1 MRAFTYYNYYLHYQR
16 FEPQTINLKPN
27 VIAGIDIGGT
37 STKLGLVDASGRIL
51 VQDREAIADHR
62 DKPIDAFLGV
72 LAAHIKR
79 MLNEQNAHLKAVG
92 LGAPNG
98 NYFTGNI
105 KNAPNLPWAGEQVV
119 TKTIEKILGVPA
131 KLTNDANA
139 AAIGEMKYG
148 NAKGMKNFIVL
159 TLGTGVGSGI
169 VSNGELIY
177 GCDGFAGELGHSI
190 VYHDGRVCS
199 CGRQG
204 CIEEYASVRGVKK
217 TALELLLSG
226 KYQTRFRIE
235 KPEDLDPKNLSLAA
249 QEGDELAI
257 ATYKETGRILGF
269 KLADAANYT
278 SPEAI
283 IFFGGVAKAG
293 AFLLDHVKKAFEEYA
308 LDVYKGKIKIIPSG
322 LEESDAAILGAAA
335 LVSDL

>member
-1 MRAFTYYNYYLHYQR
+1 MKQS
-16 FEPQTINLKPN
+16 
-27 VIAGIDIGGT
+27 VIAGVDIGGT
-37 STKLGLVDASGRIL
+37 STKLGLVDENGKIL
-51 VQDREAIADHR
+51 GQRREAIADHR
-62 DKPIDAFLGV
+62 DKPIEDFLAV
-72 LAAHIKR
+72 LSNHI
-79 MLNEQNAHLKAVG
+79 NELLEEHNCTLKAVG
-92 LGAPNG
+92 VGAPNG
-98 NYFTGNI
+98 NFYTGNI
-105 KNAPNLPWAGEQVV
+105 KNAPNLPWKGEQVV
-119 TKTIEKILGVPA
+119 TSTIEKLLNVPSR
-131 KLTNDANA
+131 LTNDANA

-177 GCDGFAGELGHSI
+177 GHDGFAGELGHSI

-204 CIEEYASVRGVKK
+204 CIEEYASVRGIKK
-217 TALELLLSG
+217 TALEFLLSG
-226 KYQTRFRIE
+226 KYETKFSIDN
-235 KPEDLDPKNLSLAA
+235 PEALDPKNLTEAA
-249 QEGDELAI
+249 EEGDTLAI
-257 ATYKETGRILGF
+257 ETYKETGRILGF

-293 AFLLDHVKKAFEEYA
+293 DFLLEHVRKAYEEYA

-322 LEESDAAILGAAA
+322 LVESDAAILGAAA
-335 LVSDL
+335 LVNNI

>member
-1 MRAFTYYNYYLHYQR
+1 MKKT
-16 FEPQTINLKPN
+16 

-37 STKLGLVDASGRIL
+37 STKFGLVNEEGTII

-62 DKPIDAFLGV
+62 NDPIESFLSV
-72 LAAHIKR
+72 LADHIRR
-79 MLNEQNAHLKAVG
+79 MVAEHDVELKAVG
-92 LGAPNG
+92 LGAPNA
-98 NYFTGNI
+98 NFYTGNI
-105 KNAPNLPWAGEQVV
+105 KSAPNLPWKGEQVV
-119 TKTIEKILGVPA
+119 TKTVEELLGVPA
-131 KLTNDANA
+131 KITNDANA

-148 NAKGMKNFIVL
+148 SAKGMKNFIVL

-169 VSNGELIY
+169 VSNGELVY
-177 GCDGFAGELGHSI
+177 GHDGFAGELGHSI
-190 VYHDGRVCS
+190 VYHDGRVCA

-217 TALELLLSG
+217 TALEFLLSG
-226 KYQTRFRIE
+226 KYQTQFTIE
-235 KPEDLDPKNLSLAA
+235 KPEDLDPKNLTLAA
-249 QEGDELAI
+249 RAGDELAI
-257 ATYKETGRILGF
+257 ETYKETGRILGF

-293 AFLLDHVKKAFEEYA
+293 DFLLDHVKRAFEEYA

-322 LEESDAAILGAAA
+322 LVESDAAILGAAA
-335 LVSDL
+335 LVSDI